1 VLNKKAVII
10 ASSLAAIPL
19 TAMLIAAAIHRGR
32 IKSLKTSGFLEQK
45 KSRMSVITN
54 VPYSQQ
60 QKEKSQAQLQSP
72 LQGSDTKKTAMTTTA
87 DTTLSTNTFVA
98 GKDITPPAE
107 VSSPMVPSSA
117 SDSAAMVYSSSSS
130 SSQTS
135 KEEEISVSDEARKAR
150 ESLKELVVTAIKE
163 SKDSA
168 KGTGKLLKEQ
178 TINIATTADSKDI
191 HSLGDNVNSLVTLFE
206 ETMVEIRKERY
217 NKQIKL
223 LDSYKDLLR
232 THIKVIDARG
242 RMARKL
248 KSGS

>member
-45 KSRMSVITN
+45 RSRMSVITN

-72 LQGSDTKKTAMTTTA
+72 WQGSDTKKTAMTTTA

-130 SSQTS
+130 SQTS

-168 KGTGKLLKEQ
+168 KGTGKRLKEQ

-248 KSGS
+248 KSGG